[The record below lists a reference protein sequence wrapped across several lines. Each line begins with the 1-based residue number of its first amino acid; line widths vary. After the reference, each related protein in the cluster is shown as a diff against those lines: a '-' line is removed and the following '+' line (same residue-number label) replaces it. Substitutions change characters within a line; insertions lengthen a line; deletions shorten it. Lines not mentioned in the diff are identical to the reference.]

1 MKVTRLKYQI
11 IWLALQVSV
20 LCIPRLALANDYYL
34 NHTTSPQVTDMFRYG
49 NVETSLF
56 TGKLNLA
63 IPIYQLE
70 DPDFELNIALRYNS
84 EGFKPKKHSGYIGY
98 NWFLEAGGCITREVR
113 NIPEIGR
120 AHV

>member
-1 MKVTRLKYQI
+1 MEVTKLKYQI

-56 TGKLNLA
+56 N
-63 IPIYQLE
+63 
-70 DPDFELNIALRYNS
+70 
-84 EGFKPKKHSGYIGY
+84 
-98 NWFLEAGGCITREVR
+98 
-113 NIPEIGR
+113 
-120 AHV
+120 